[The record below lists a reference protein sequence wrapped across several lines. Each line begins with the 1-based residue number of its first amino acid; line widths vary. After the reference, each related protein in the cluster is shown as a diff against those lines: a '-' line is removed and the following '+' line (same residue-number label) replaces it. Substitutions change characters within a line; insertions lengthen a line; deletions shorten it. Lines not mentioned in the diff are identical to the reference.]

1 MSGPLPLLSLR
12 AFVEVGNTGSMK
24 HAAVRLGV
32 TPGAVS
38 QQIKGLEVRL
48 GLPLFER
55 FNRELRLTAD
65 GRHLL
70 DDLSEPFR
78 QIEQALSQVQA
89 RHRTSLLVTTTGAF
103 AATWLVPRLGRF
115 TERHP
120 DIEIRIHT
128 GQTLVPLG
136 SNPGD
141 ADIAIRHG
149 LGEWPNLSAEP
160 LLRPRLLPV
169 GSPDLLASG
178 PPIHQPNGCLNYPLL
193 QDDHA
198 AEWSLWL
205 RAMGGDA
212 ADPRAARGSRFADST
227 LLCRAAVAGQG
238 LALLRDTYV
247 GDEIAAGRLQ
257 VALDAPWPADFA
269 YYVVTRPS
277 NDSRWPRIERF
288 RKWLF
293 DEAAIDE

>member
-12 AFVEVGNTGSMK
+12 AFVEVGHTGSMK

-38 QQIKGLEVRL
+38 QQIKGLEIRL
-48 GLPLFER
+48 GFPLFER
-55 FNRELRLTAD
+55 FNRELRLTAE

-78 QIEQALSQVQA
+78 MIEHALDRVET

-128 GQTLVPLG
+128 GQALVPLG

-149 LGEWPNLSAEP
+149 LGDWPNLSAEP
-160 LLRPRLLPV
+160 LLRPQLFPV
-169 GSPDLLASG
+169 GSPKLLAGG
-178 PPIHQPNGCLNYPLL
+178 PPICKPRDCLDYPLL
-193 QDDHA
+193 QDEHA
-198 AEWSLWL
+198 GEWSLWL
-205 RAMGGDA
+205 HAMGCESS
-212 ADPRAARGSRFADST
+212 DPRATRGSRFVDST

-238 LALLRDTYV
+238 LALLRDAYV
-247 GDEIAAGRLQ
+247 RDEIAAGRLR
-257 VALDAPWPADFA
+257 VALDTPWPADFA
-269 YYVVTRPS
+269 YYVVTRPG
-277 NDSRWPRIERF
+277 NDSRSPRIERF
-288 RKWLF
+288 RTWLF
-293 DEAAIDE
+293 EEAAIDR

>member
-12 AFVEVGNTGSMK
+12 AFVEVGHTGSMK
-24 HAAVRLGV
+24 HAAARLGV

-38 QQIKGLEVRL
+38 QQIKGLEIRL
-48 GLPLFER
+48 GIPLFER
-55 FNRELRLTAD
+55 LNRDLRLTTE

-78 QIEQALSQVQA
+78 QIEHALDQVQT
-89 RHRTSLLVTTTGAF
+89 RHRTSLVVTTTGAF
-103 AATWLVPRLGRF
+103 AASWLVPRLGRF

-128 GQTLVPLG
+128 GQAVVPLG
-136 SNPGD
+136 AGPGD

-160 LLRPRLLPV
+160 LLRPRLFPV
-169 GSPDLLASG
+169 GSPELLAGG
-178 PPIHQPNGCLNYPLL
+178 PPIRQPNDCMNYPLL
-193 QDDHA
+193 QDEHA

-205 RAMGGDA
+205 RAMGCDS
-212 ADPRAARGSRFADST
+212 ADPRATRGSRFADST

-238 LALLRDTYV
+238 LVLLRDAYIR
-247 GDEIAAGRLQ
+247 DEIAAGRLQ

-277 NDSRWPRIERF
+277 NDSRWARIERF
-288 RKWLF
+288 RTWLF
-293 DEAAIDE
+293 EEAAIDA

>member
-12 AFVEVGNTGSMK
+12 AFVEVGRTSSMK
-24 HAAVRLGV
+24 DAAGRLGV

-38 QQIKGLEVRL
+38 QQIKALETRL
-48 GLPLFER
+48 GLALFER
-55 FNRELRLTAD
+55 LNRELRLTAE

-78 QIEQALSQVQA
+78 QIEQAVDRVHA
-89 RHRTSLLVTTTGAF
+89 RHRTNLLVTTTGAF

-115 TERHP
+115 TKRHP

-128 GQTLVPLG
+128 GPAIVPLG

-149 LGEWPNLSAEP
+149 LGDWPNLTAEP
-160 LLRPRLLPV
+160 LLRPRLVPV
-169 GSPDLLASG
+169 GSPDLLAG
-178 PPIHQPNGCLNYPLL
+178 GQPIRHPRDCLEYPLL
-193 QDDHA
+193 QDEQAVD
-198 AEWSLWL
+198 WPLWL
-205 RAMGGDA
+205 RAMGCKSS
-212 ADPRAARGSRFADST
+212 DPRATKGSRFADST

-247 GDEIAAGRLQ
+247 QDEIAAGRLRI
-257 VALDAPWPADFA
+257 ALDAPWPADFA

-277 NDSRWPRIERF
+277 NDSRWARIDRF
-288 RKWLF
+288 RAWLF
-293 DEAAIDE
+293 EETADGE